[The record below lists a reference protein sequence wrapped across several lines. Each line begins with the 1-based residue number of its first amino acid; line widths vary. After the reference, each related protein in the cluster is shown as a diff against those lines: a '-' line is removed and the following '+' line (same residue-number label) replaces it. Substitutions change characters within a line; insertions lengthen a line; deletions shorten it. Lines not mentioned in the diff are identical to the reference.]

1 MRNYQNKLTKNN
13 IFIDDLRNHGIV
25 RLIIDELEKYVVLT
39 LKNWGGG
46 GTNMYIKKYFL
57 ELKRIFISK
66 QISMILSKLFILCNT
81 CKRRLNELYLFFVS
95 KMGYV
100 YPLN

>member
-1 MRNYQNKLTKNN
+1 MNSKIRRINFEKL
-13 IFIDDLRNHGIV
+13 RV
-25 RLIIDELEKYVVLT
+25 
-39 LKNWGGG
+39 G

>member
-1 MRNYQNKLTKNN
+1 
-13 IFIDDLRNHGIV
+13 
-25 RLIIDELEKYVVLT
+25 
-39 LKNWGGG
+39 
-46 GTNMYIKKYFL
+46 MYIKKYFL

-66 QISMILSKLFILCNT
+66 QISMILSKFFILCNT

>member
-1 MRNYQNKLTKNN
+1 MNSKIRRINFEKL
-13 IFIDDLRNHGIV
+13 RGGGY
-25 RLIIDELEKYVVLT
+25 KYVH
-39 LKNWGGG
+39 
-46 GTNMYIKKYFL
+46 KKVFFI
-57 ELKRIFISK
+57 LKRIFISK